1 MCNISIS
8 KNMNAFVQIEFIK
21 IINIAATIVIVTIM
35 LAIVL
40 VILGLLIAIHLTDT
54 CIGK

>member
-1 MCNISIS
+1 
-8 KNMNAFVQIEFIK
+8 MNAFVQIEFIK